1 MNFLKNITIRA
12 MLLTILGIFLLLWGG
27 VSFYMSS
34 SLSEMTRLLESGEV
48 QKKNA
53 NTLADGNDQYFR
65 AAIRL
70 VRAMDYTQT
79 GETAEVGKWLAS
91 AEAGIK
97 DTSDRLVEFKTADHG
112 GIDKATV
119 ENMEKAWAQVID
131 DGLKPLLVAV
141 RDNRPD
147 EFRHLF
153 RDVYPVLSI
162 AFGDKMDKYQES
174 AIVFSGASLSQVYAL
189 VNWNKNILLAAAVI
203 GLLILLLTDRYL
215 VNYLVKPLNMI
226 KGHFQVL
233 ADGQLG
239 YPLEEFGRNCAG
251 QLIPYLKDMQRSLIN
266 TVTTIR
272 DSSGSIYQGASEI
285 RSGNN
290 DLSARTE
297 QQAAALEQTAASME
311 QLGATV
317 KQNAENVHQAS
328 KLAQDAS
335 IAAKKGGEV
344 TTEVVETMASITTS
358 SKKIADITNVING
371 IAFQTNIL
379 ALNAAVE
386 AARAGEQGRG
396 FAVVAG
402 EVRNLAQ
409 RSAQAAK
416 EIEGL
421 IAESVERVN
430 VGSHQVTQTGEA
442 MESIIIAITRV
453 NDLMGEIASASD
465 EQSRGIS
472 QIGQA
477 VTEMDGVTQQNASLV
492 QESAAAA
499 ASLEDQVRQL
509 TEAVSVFQ
517 LAAGEKRQ
525 HSEIQ
530 QPGKPAPT
538 LKPALLGVG
547 TGSSKKSKN
556 DNANWETF

>member
-1 MNFLKNITIRA
+1 MRFLKNITIRA
-12 MLLTILGIFLLLWGG
+12 MLLSILGIFLLLWGG
-27 VSFYMSS
+27 VSLYMSS
-34 SLSEMTRLLESGEV
+34 SLSEMTNLLESGEI

-53 NTLADGNDQYFR
+53 DTIADGSDQYFR

-70 VRAMDYTQT
+70 IRAMDYNQS
-79 GETAEVGKWLAS
+79 GETAEVDKLLVSADEAIKNTLAKL
-91 AEAGIK
+91 A
-97 DTSDRLVEFKTADHG
+97 EFKAADHG
-112 GIDKATV
+112 DVDQAMV
-119 ENMEKAWAQVID
+119 EEMAGNWTRLIEN
-131 DGLKPLLVAV
+131 GLQPLFASV
-141 RDNRPD
+141 RDNRP
-147 EFRHLF
+147 EAFRHLF
-153 RDVYPVLSI
+153 RDVYPNLSI
-162 AFGDKMDKYQES
+162 TFGGSMDKYQANAIAS
-174 AIVFSGASLSQVYAL
+174 SGSSFARVHDLVGWNKTILLVAAIV
-189 VNWNKNILLAAAVI
+189 

-215 VNYLVKPLNMI
+215 ANYLVKPLDMI
-226 KGHFQVL
+226 KGHFKVL

-239 YPLEEFGRNCAG
+239 IHLDDFGRNCVG
-251 QLIPYLKDMQRSLIN
+251 QLIPFLRDMQSSLIN
-266 TVTTIR
+266 TVSTIR
-272 DSSGSIYQGASEI
+272 DSASSIYQGASEI
-285 RSGNN
+285 KGGNN
-290 DLSARTE
+290 DLSSRTE

-328 KLAQDAS
+328 KLAQDAA

-344 TTEVVETMASITTS
+344 TTGVVGTMANIATS
-358 SKKIADITNVING
+358 SKKIADITSVING

-430 VGSHQVTQTGEA
+430 TGSHQVTQTGEA
-442 MESIIIAITRV
+442 MESIITAITRV

-477 VTEMDGVTQQNASLV
+477 VTEMDGVTQQNAALV

-499 ASLEDQVRQL
+499 ASLEDQARQL
-509 TEAVSVFQ
+509 TAAVSVFQ
-517 LAAGEKRQ
+517 LSVNETRRQ
-525 HSEIQ
+525 GGNQ
-530 QPGKPAPT
+530 QPAKTLPT
-538 LKPALLGVG
+538 ATPVLLAADK
-547 TGSSKKSKN
+547 SKK
-556 DNANWETF
+556 NASGSDNWETF

>member
-12 MLLTILGIFLLLWGG
+12 MLLIILGIFILLWGG
-27 VSFYMSS
+27 VSLYMSS
-34 SLSEMTRLLESGEV
+34 SLSEMTKLLEAGEL

-53 NTLADGNDQYFR
+53 DTIADGNDQYFR
-65 AAIRL
+65 AISRL
-70 VRAMDYTQT
+70 VRAMDYNQS
-79 GETAEVGKWLAS
+79 GDAVEVEKWLTS
-91 AEAGIK
+91 AEEGIK
-97 DTSDRLVEFKTADHG
+97 NTSDKLAEFKTADHG
-112 GIDKATV
+112 DVDKTTT

-131 DGLKPLLVAV
+131 NGLKPLFAAV

-147 EFRHLF
+147 EFRRLF
-153 RDVYPVLSI
+153 RDVYPAQSI
-162 AFGDKMDKYQES
+162 AFGNSMDKYQTT
-174 AIVFSGASLSQVYAL
+174 AIAFSGTSLSKVYEL
-189 VNWNKNILLAAAVI
+189 VSWNKNILMIAALI
-203 GLLILLLTDRYL
+203 GLLILFLTDRYL

-226 KGHFQVL
+226 KGHFRVM
-233 ADGQLG
+233 AEGQLG
-239 YPLEEFGRNCAG
+239 HPLETFGRNCAG
-251 QLIPYLKDMQRSLIN
+251 QLIPYLKDMQNSLIN
-266 TVTTIR
+266 TVAAIR
-272 DSSGSIYQGASEI
+272 DSAGAIYQGASEI
-285 RSGNN
+285 KSGNN
-290 DLSARTE
+290 DLSVRTE

-311 QLGATV
+311 QLAATV

-335 IAAKKGGEV
+335 IAAKRGGNV
-344 TTEVVETMASITTS
+344 ASEVVETMANITTS
-358 SKKIADITNVING
+358 SKKIADITSVING

-421 IAESVERVN
+421 IAESVVRVN
-430 VGSHQVTQTGEA
+430 TGSQQVAQTGEA
-442 MESIIIAITRV
+442 MESIIVAITRV

-465 EQSRGIS
+465 EQSGGIS

-499 ASLEDQVRQL
+499 ASLEDQARQL

-517 LAAGEKRQ
+517 LAAGEKRRR
-525 HSEIQ
+525 SESQ
-530 QPGKPAPT
+530 QLGKPVSP
-538 LKPALLGVG
+538 LLGAG
-547 TGSSKKSKN
+547 TVNSGKSGRN
-556 DNANWETF
+556 DHAGWEKF

>member
-1 MNFLKNITIRA
+1 MSFLRNITIRA
-12 MLLTILGIFLLLWGG
+12 MLLAILGIFLLLWGG

-34 SLSEMTRLLESGEV
+34 SLSEMTTLLESGEV

-53 NTLADGNDQYFR
+53 DTIADGNDQYFR
-65 AAIRL
+65 VVTRL
-70 VRAMDYTQT
+70 VRAMDYRQA
-79 GETAEVGKWLAS
+79 GDVAEAEKWLSS
-91 AEAGIK
+91 AQEGIQNTADK
-97 DTSDRLVEFKTADHG
+97 LAEFKAADHANV
-112 GIDKATV
+112 DKSIA
-119 ENMEKAWAQVID
+119 ENMVKAWSQLID
-131 DGLKPLLVAV
+131 DGLNPLFATV
-141 RDNRPD
+141 RDNRP
-147 EFRHLF
+147 EQYQRMFREI
-153 RDVYPVLSI
+153 YPALSI
-162 AFGDKMDKYQES
+162 EFGNNRDKYQAS
-174 AIVFSGASLSQVYAL
+174 AGAFSDNSLSQVYKL
-189 VNWNKNILLAAAVI
+189 VSWNKSILLIAVII
-203 GLLILLLTDRYL
+203 GLLILFVTDRYL
-215 VNYLVKPLNMI
+215 VNYLVKPLDMI
-226 KGHFQVL
+226 KNHFRVL

-239 YPLEEFGRNCAG
+239 YHLEEFGRNCAG
-251 QLIPYLKDMQRSLIN
+251 QLIPYLKEMQNSLIN

-272 DSSGSIYQGASEI
+272 DSSGSIYQGAGEI

-311 QLGATV
+311 ELGATV

-344 TTEVVETMASITTS
+344 TTSVVETMANITTS
-358 SKKIADITNVING
+358 SKKIADITSVING

-430 VGSHQVTQTGEA
+430 IGSHQVTQTGTA
-442 MESIIIAITRV
+442 MESIIAAITRV

-477 VTEMDGVTQQNASLV
+477 VTEMDGVTQQNAALV

-499 ASLEDQVRQL
+499 ASLEDQARQL

-517 LAAGEKRQ
+517 LTVGEKRQ
-525 HSEIQ
+525 QIEKPKS
-530 QPGKPAPT
+530 GKLAPT
-538 LKPALLGVG
+538 SQPALLTAGG
-547 TGSSKKSKN
+547 GKKGSS
-556 DNANWETF
+556 DNTNWETF

>member
-1 MNFLKNITIRA
+1 MSFLKNITIRA

-34 SLSEMTRLLESGEV
+34 SLSEMTNLLESGEV

-53 NTLADGNDQYFR
+53 DTIADGSDQYFR
-65 AAIRL
+65 AAIRII
-70 VRAMDYTQT
+70 RAMDYNQS
-79 GETAEVGKWLAS
+79 GETAEVDKLLVSADEAIKNTSAKLA
-91 AEAGIK
+91 
-97 DTSDRLVEFKTADHG
+97 EFKAADHG
-112 GIDKATV
+112 DVDKAMV
-119 ENMEKAWAQVID
+119 EEMVGNWTRLIEN
-131 DGLKPLLVAV
+131 GLQPLFASV
-141 RDNRPD
+141 RDNRPE

-153 RDVYPVLSI
+153 RDVYPNLSLT
-162 AFGDKMDKYQES
+162 FGGSMDKYQAN
-174 AIVFSGASLSQVYAL
+174 AIASSGSSFARVYDL
-189 VNWNKNILLAAAVI
+189 VSWNKHLLLVAAVV

-215 VNYLVKPLNMI
+215 VNYLVKPLDMI
-226 KGHFQVL
+226 KDHFRVL

-239 YPLEEFGRNCAG
+239 IHLDDFGRNCAG
-251 QLIPYLKDMQRSLIN
+251 QLIPFLKDMQRSLIN
-266 TVTTIR
+266 TVSTIR
-272 DSSGSIYQGASEI
+272 DSASSIYQGAGEI
-285 RSGNN
+285 KSGNN
-290 DLSARTE
+290 DLSSRTE

-311 QLGATV
+311 QVGATV
-317 KQNAENVHQAS
+317 KQNADNVHQAS
-328 KLAQDAS
+328 KLAQDAA
-335 IAAKKGGEV
+335 IAAKKGGDV
-344 TTEVVETMASITTS
+344 TTEVVGTMANIATS
-358 SKKIADITNVING
+358 SKKIADITSVING

-430 VGSHQVTQTGEA
+430 TGSHQVTQTGEA
-442 MESIIIAITRV
+442 MESIITAITRV

-477 VTEMDGVTQQNASLV
+477 VTEMDGVTQQNAALV

-499 ASLEDQVRQL
+499 ASLEDQARQL
-509 TEAVSVFQ
+509 NEAVSVFQ
-517 LAAGEKRQ
+517 LAADEKRQ
-525 HSEIQ
+525 SARNPLSE
-530 QPGKPAPT
+530 KPAPVI
-538 LKPALLGVG
+538 KPALLTAKGG
-547 TGSSKKSKN
+547 KKSAS
-556 DNANWETF
+556 DNWETF